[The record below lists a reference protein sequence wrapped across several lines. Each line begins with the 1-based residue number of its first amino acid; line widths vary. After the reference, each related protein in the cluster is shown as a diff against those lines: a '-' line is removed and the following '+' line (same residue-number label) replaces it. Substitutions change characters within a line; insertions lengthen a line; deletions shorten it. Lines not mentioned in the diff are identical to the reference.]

1 MVLQAGRPYYVPGGG
16 ALELDAAFLC
26 DRRLLNGNHLS
37 LHLRQLGGGLLVAAY
52 EERRRP
58 EDDDSGRCGD
68 AVLCALTILRP

>member
-37 LHLRQLGGGLLVAAY
+37 LHLRQLGRGLPTKYAAGQKMTIAAAVATPSLV
-52 EERRRP
+52 R
-58 EDDDSGRCGD
+58 
-68 AVLCALTILRP
+68 